1 MRKIL
6 FSMLAM
12 AVLLVS
18 CENSDW
24 EFPNTDTTSV
34 CFANQSPVR
43 TITLG
48 EDTYPTDLDNAHQC
62 QIMPVWGGG
71 YSPESNVTVTLS
83 VDESLCDGL
92 KFDDGTAVTPMP
104 ASYYSLSSNQAVIPA
119 GKVIGGITVQLSDAF
134 FADPLSLTTHYVIP
148 VKITD
153 VQGADTIL
161 ESKNFTLYAIT
172 YKNKWHGTWLCSG
185 TDVINDN
192 GATST
197 EERTAE
203 YVENYDLCT
212 LTSTSLMQV
221 SYPVS
226 TIVKVKNAAGSLVN
240 KEISANL
247 LLTFDDSGN
256 CTVSTDTEGC
266 TATGSGRWTYHG
278 SPKAWGDK
286 DRDLI
291 ELNYTL
297 TYSYQQSDA
306 DPVVYKK
313 ISTTESLIA
322 RDRGSKFETFT
333 YSE

>member
-1 MRKIL
+1 
-6 FSMLAM
+6 
-12 AVLLVS
+12 
-18 CENSDW
+18 
-24 EFPNTDTTSV
+24 
-34 CFANQSPVR
+34 
-43 TITLG
+43 
-48 EDTYPTDLDNAHQC
+48 
-62 QIMPVWGGG
+62 
-71 YSPESNVTVTLS
+71 
-83 VDESLCDGL
+83 
-92 KFDDGTAVTPMP
+92 
-104 ASYYSLSSNQAVIPA
+104 
-119 GKVIGGITVQLSDAF
+119 
-134 FADPLSLTTHYVIP
+134 
-148 VKITD
+148 
-153 VQGADTIL
+153 
-161 ESKNFTLYAIT
+161 
-172 YKNKWHGTWLCSG
+172 
-185 TDVINDN
+185 
-192 GATST
+192 
-197 EERTAE
+197 
-203 YVENYDLCT
+203 
-212 LTSTSLMQV
+212 
-221 SYPVS
+221 VS